1 MAFITIFIAI
11 ILFLLGYLTP
21 VSTIYTLPVSLLLL
35 LFGIKRLL
43 KKEYGQ
49 VRRW

>member
-21 VSTIYTLPVSLLLL
+21 VSTIYTLPVSLLLF
-35 LFGIKRLL
+35 LFGITRLL

-49 VRRW
+49 VRRC